1 LFTLPVLAATD
12 TYITLCSDA
21 GNAGTG
27 HIAAGNNQVTVTVN
41 NNNVVWRSNFVMFYR

>member
-1 LFTLPVLAATD
+1 MFTLPVLAATD

-27 HIAAGNNQVTVTVN
+27 HIGAGNNQVTVTVN
-41 NNNVVWRSNFVMFYR
+41 TNNVVWRSNFVMFYR